1 MSKRKEG
8 EVEGEGREGE
18 TELKNPQG
26 STKPAMRAVS
36 RVNET
41 GHSLLPTQEFKVNS
55 RNFVDSRPP
64 LTRVYKV
71 RRQAQGCP
79 WSTEHFEPITKGH
92 PSVPT
97 ILAPQ
102 PIVTKTHSGPAYAV

>member
-1 MSKRKEG
+1 MSKRKEEG
-8 EVEGEGREGE
+8 EAEGEGRE
-18 TELKNPQG
+18 TELRNPQG
-26 STKPAMRAVS
+26 STKPAMRIVS
-36 RVNET
+36 GVNET

-79 WSTEHFEPITKGH
+79 
-92 PSVPT
+92 
-97 ILAPQ
+97 
-102 PIVTKTHSGPAYAV
+102 